1 MSEKYA
7 LSLRGWVLK
16 ESEEKQTQNK
26 TRRKV
31 NTREEISEVEYKTYI
46 YICVCVSLTYFILCF
61 VFSFSSL
68 PFHLCLQHDLSLSSD
83 NKSFLFISKLFHIY
97 CRRLLGKF
105 RNVHDIFLSTAFSKV
120 KNSCGRLFRLFITV
134 FK

>member
-26 TRRKV
+26 ARRKV

-46 YICVCVSLTYFILCF
+46 YIYVCV
-61 VFSFSSL
+61 
-68 PFHLCLQHDLSLSSD
+68 
-83 NKSFLFISKLFHIY
+83 FL
-97 CRRLLGKF
+97 
-105 RNVHDIFLSTAFSKV
+105 
-120 KNSCGRLFRLFITV
+120 
-134 FK
+134 

>member
-31 NTREEISEVEYKTYI
+31 NTREEISEVEYKI
-46 YICVCVSLTYFILCF
+46 YICVCV
-61 VFSFSSL
+61 
-68 PFHLCLQHDLSLSSD
+68 
-83 NKSFLFISKLFHIY
+83 FL
-97 CRRLLGKF
+97 
-105 RNVHDIFLSTAFSKV
+105 
-120 KNSCGRLFRLFITV
+120 
-134 FK
+134 

>member
-31 NTREEISEVEYKTYI
+31 NTREEI
-46 YICVCVSLTYFILCF
+46 CVCV
-61 VFSFSSL
+61 
-68 PFHLCLQHDLSLSSD
+68 
-83 NKSFLFISKLFHIY
+83 FL
-97 CRRLLGKF
+97 
-105 RNVHDIFLSTAFSKV
+105 
-120 KNSCGRLFRLFITV
+120 
-134 FK
+134 